1 MSALRESGKTSPFIA
16 NAQQLLTGLWSG
28 ANWAARERLL
38 KAAEWQVQ
46 LARRNHGDGTAIE

>member
-1 MSALRESGKTSPFIA
+1 MSALRKRGTTSPFLD

-38 KAAEWQVQ
+38 KAAGWQVQ
-46 LARRNHGDGTAIE
+46 LARRNQVDGMTFE

>member
-1 MSALRESGKTSPFIA
+1 MSALRESGAISPFLN

-28 ANWAARERLL
+28 ANWSERERLL

-46 LARRNHGDGTAIE
+46 LARRNRGDGTAIE